1 MTTCPHDLTLP
12 REKTA
17 LVLVDYQERLL
28 PAMEPERRSDT
39 LKNTALLL
47 TLARVLRLPVL
58 YTEQYPAG
66 LGKTVPE
73 IAENLPEGAEPF
85 EKVVFSGWRAEGF
98 AEQFRYLGMRAAI
111 VAGME
116 SHVCVLGT
124 ALDMLADGVV
134 VHVPRDAVVS
144 RTEGNRRTGLELMER
159 AGAVITSTETVI
171 FQLLERAGTP
181 EFKALS
187 KLLK

>member
-1 MTTCPHDLTLP
+1 MTCLHDLTLP
-12 REKTA
+12 REQTA

-28 PAMEPERRSDT
+28 PAMDPERRPDC
-39 LKNTALLL
+39 LKNTVLLL
-47 TLARVLRLPVL
+47 SLARVLRLPVL

-66 LGKTVPE
+66 LGRTVPE
-73 IAENLPEGAEPF
+73 IAEHLPEGAEPF
-85 EKVVFSGWRAEGF
+85 EKVMFSGWRAEGF

-111 VAGME
+111 LVGME

-124 ALDMLADGVV
+124 ALDMLRDGIR

-144 RTEGNRRTGLELMER
+144 RNEENRQTGLELMER